1 MTYGEA
7 YLAGWKNI
15 FNYEGVATRFEFWSF
30 MSGSVAICLLPL
42 LCWWFATTIDR
53 DYGVFLF
60 YALPVSFLLTL
71 IFAVPAIALI
81 VRRMHDIGHSGG
93 GGCYCRVDPFYGH
106 ISANNVL
113 PAVKITKPGIM
124 PEGMTWPFLRHAFH

>member
-15 FNYEGVATRFEFWSF
+15 FNYKGVATRSEFWSF

-42 LCWWFATTIDR
+42 LCWWCAATIDR

-71 IFAVPAIALI
+71 IFAVPAIALV
-81 VRRMHDIGHSGG
+81 VRRMHDIGHSGWWFAI
-93 GGCYCRVDPFYGH
+93 VVSIPFTG
-106 ISANNVL
+106 IFLLIMCCL
-113 PAVKITKPGIM
+113 PSKSQNQA
-124 PEGMTWPFLRHAFH
+124 